1 MKLFY
6 KLTLALLFWGAA
18 SSLKAQCGACFE
30 QVQLIQN
37 GNFSSGNTGFTTELN
52 LGTGFF
58 CPLCPEGTYAVGTN
72 AIFYHNDF
80 TGNDHTNPP
89 SGSFF
94 IANGIG
100 QGGMEVW
107 CQIVNVQPNTDY
119 TFSFWARDVTNNPNP
134 HPLAQLQ
141 PTFNGVPLGELL
153 VAQGG
158 WQQGQLNWNSGSLTQ
173 VTICLLNME
182 TGTGGND
189 FGIDDIS
196 LVGCHEITLSH
207 QAEAGAD
214 TQICGGTSLSIGM
227 PNYSGYQYSWTT
239 SSGLTSTNTSN
250 PNYSLQNLTPNLI
263 TEELFLSLDSAGVG
277 CISIDSITISVL
289 PQPSISLGSDLT
301 ICPGE
306 SAVLTATGSWDALT
320 WSTNETTPTIT
331 VQNSGTYS
339 ATADLNGCTLI
350 DSQIVNFVSMPAVD
364 LGPDQAICEGDD
376 VLLVTGVMG
385 TWSTGVNGNSIT
397 ATAEGDYWFLY
408 SNQGCEVSDT
418 MYLDVFTTPVVTLQD
433 EYSFCENSSVILSIN
448 ESGNWSTGLTSTSIE
463 VTEPGIYSVIV
474 ENGPCQAIDGTIVS
488 EIPIP
493 VINLEDEFFACE
505 FTTFPIEVEEI
516 QGVDYLWSNEDT
528 TASTLYTVPAEG
540 GVTASNVCGSDT
552 EEFILYGEL
561 CSWGLWIPSSFTP
574 NGDGDNDVW
583 FVDGYNISNLEIL
596 VYNKFGDRIW
606 RGTNLLESWDPQYQ
620 IIPDDCYSYRVEAID
635 YNGNEI
641 VKYGYI
647 TLLK

>member
-1 MKLFY
+1 MKSFFRFLF
-6 KLTLALLFWGAA
+6 
-18 SSLKAQCGACFE
+18 SLVLWTSVMNLQAQCGACYE

-58 CPLCPEGTYAVGTN
+58 CPLCSEGTYAVGTN
-72 AIFYHNDF
+72 AFFYHNDF

-89 SGSFF
+89 SGSFL

-100 QGGMEVW
+100 QSGFEVW
-107 CQIVNVQPNTDY
+107 CQVVDVEPNTDY
-119 TFSFWARDVTNNPNP
+119 TFSFWARDVTNNSNP

-141 PTFNGVPLGELL
+141 PTFNGTPIGELL

-158 WQQGQLNWNSGSLTQ
+158 WQQGILNWNSGNLTQ

-189 FGIDDIS
+189 FGLDDIS
-196 LVGCHEITLSH
+196 LTGCHAVTLSH
-207 QAEAGAD
+207 AADAGVD
-214 TQICGGTSLSIGM
+214 TEICGGTSAQIGM
-227 PNYSGYQYSWTT
+227 PTYTGYQYSWTT
-239 SSGLTSTNTSN
+239 STSLSSETISNPSYSGSNLTSAS
-250 PNYSLQNLTPNLI
+250 I
-263 TEELFLSLDSAGVG
+263 VEELVLTLDSANLG
-277 CISIDSITISVL
+277 CITTDTISITVL
-289 PQPSISLGSDLT
+289 PQPSIVLGPDLT

-306 SAVLTATGSWDALT
+306 NAVLTAVGIWDEIT
-320 WSTNETTPTIT
+320 WSTNETTSSIT
-331 VQNSGTYS
+331 VSNSGSFS
-339 ATADLNGCTLI
+339 AVADLNGCTLT
-350 DSQIVNFVSMPAVD
+350 DSQNVTFVSMPSID
-364 LGPDQAICEGDD
+364 LGADQEICEGDE
-376 VLLVTGVMG
+376 VLLVTSVMG
-385 TWSTGVNGNSIT
+385 TWSTGDNGNSIT
-397 ATAEGDYWFLY
+397 IGTSGEYWFSY
-408 SNQGCEVSDT
+408 SNQNCVVSDT
-418 MYLDVFTTPVVTLQD
+418 MQLTVFTMPIVTLQD
-433 EYSFCENSSVILSIN
+433 EYTYCENASVTISIN
-448 ESGNWSTGLTSTSIE
+448 EIGNWSTGVNAQSIE

-474 ENGPCQAIDGTIVS
+474 NNGPCQAFDGTVVT

-493 VINLEDEFFACE
+493 SIELEDEFFACE
-505 FTTFPIEVEEI
+505 YTMFPLEVEEI
-516 QGVDYLWSNEDT
+516 DGMDYLWSNDDT
-528 TASTLYTVPAEG
+528 THSTLFTVPSEG
-540 GVTASNVCGSDT
+540 SITASNGCGSDT

-606 RGTNLLESWDPQYQ
+606 RGTNLLEPWDPQYQ
-620 IIPDDCYSYRVEAID
+620 VIPDDCYSYRVEAID